1 MLSNYVRRVVDYLME
16 YASVT
21 RIDEGITVDEEN
33 ETADIGE
40 ERTDINRYYVFK
52 QMFIASYY

>member
-1 MLSNYVRRVVDYLME
+1 MLSNYVGVVDYRME

-21 RIDEGITVDEEN
+21 RVDEGITVDEEN
-33 ETADIGE
+33 ETADMGE
-40 ERTDINRYYVFK
+40 ESTDTNRYYVIK

>member
-1 MLSNYVRRVVDYLME
+1 M
-16 YASVT
+16 T

-40 ERTDINRYYVFK
+40 ESTDINRYYVFK